1 MMEQKL
7 KKLNSWF
14 AAQIGLCAQREQALL
29 ADDRADEA
37 SFEKVRANVY
47 DIFCTILSTAV
58 KTCGNDEDAV
68 RSFFVRRTAVIPSG
82 WAEACEKARQHG
94 DPVRVQI
101 ETIKLDAV
109 GEIKTRFAE
118 VWEGAE

>member
-1 MMEQKL
+1 M
-7 KKLNSWF
+7 
-14 AAQIGLCAQREQALL
+14 QRGQALL

-37 SFEKVRANVY
+37 SFERVRANVY
-47 DIFCTILSTAV
+47 DIFRTVLSAAA

-68 RSFFVRRTAVIPSG
+68 RSFFLRRLAAIPSG

-101 ETIKLDAV
+101 ETIKLGAV
-109 GEIKTRFAE
+109 GEINNRFAA

>member
-7 KKLNSWF
+7 SRLNDWF
-14 AAQIGLCAQREQALL
+14 AAQIELCEQRGQALL

-37 SFEKVRANVY
+37 SFERVRANVY
-47 DIFCTILSTAV
+47 DIFRTVLSAAA
-58 KTCGNDEDAV
+58 KACGNDEDAV
-68 RSFFVRRTAVIPSG
+68 RSFFLRRLAVIPSG
-82 WAEACEKARQHG
+82 WADAGEKARQHG

-101 ETIKLDAV
+101 DTVKLGAV
-109 GEIKTRFAE
+109 SEIRNRFAA